1 MEKGNRE
8 LEAKIKDT
16 IRLSEKYASPR
27 FTSFLDESE
36 QAALKDF
43 PIYDQNFSCFGG
55 FEEARRKMFGVF
67 PEWEEIDY
75 SRFPIKIV
83 NFIKKYPKELTHRD
97 YLGTILSLGIE
108 RNKVGDILVN
118 DNGAYVFLSENIAD
132 TVLFGIEKISNCG
145 IKSKIVNIDEIEI
158 PKQEYDD
165 LKCIA
170 ASMRLDALV
179 SGITKLSRNQSML
192 LIKSGKVMLNHK
204 EIQDGSASVS
214 EEDTIS
220 IRGYGRF
227 IVSSVDGRTG
237 SGRLHVHIKKFR

>member
-1 MEKGNRE
+1 MEKGNKE

-27 FTSFLDESE
+27 FTAFLDESE

-43 PIYDQNFSCFGG
+43 PIYDQNFACYGG

-75 SRFPIKIV
+75 SEFPIKIV

-118 DNGAYVFLSENIAD
+118 DDGAYVFLSENIAD

-145 IKSKIVNIDEIEI
+145 IKSKTVNIDEIEI

-179 SGITKLSRNQSML
+179 SGITKQSRNQAML